1 MIKRTLESVIKN
13 KMASG
18 KALVLLGARQT
29 GKTTLLQML
38 LRDSRF
44 LFLNG
49 DDPSVQ
55 AELAKVNTRQLA
67 RIIGDHTVV
76 FIDEAQRIPGVG
88 LGLKIITDRFPQVQ
102 LLVSGSSSFELTQSV
117 NEPLTGRKW
126 EYILYPLSW
135 AEIENHFG
143 YLESEQLLET
153 RLIYGNYP
161 EIVVHLGEE
170 RERLQ
175 QLVNSYLYRDI
186 LSFADIRKP
195 EVLSRLLQALALQV
209 GSEVNFTEL
218 AQITGVNKATVSN
231 YIDILAKGFIIFRLS
246 SLSRNLRNEI
256 KQNRKVYFYDNGVR
270 NMIIGNFQ
278 SLDLRPDK
286 GVLWEN
292 FLVSERLKY
301 NHYTS
306 SYAHSYFWRTRQQQ
320 EVDYVEEKDGNITA
334 WEFKWRPQGAKI
346 SSTFLNAY
354 NATAKIIHR
363 ENFREFIMP
372 QGGVAQ

>member
-231 YIDILAKGFIIFRLS
+231 YIDILEKGFIIFRLS

-278 SLDLRPDK
+278 SLDLRSDK
-286 GVLWEN
+286 GALWEN
-292 FLVSERLKY
+292 FLISERIKL
-301 NHYTS
+301 NHYTGA
-306 SYAHSYFWRTRQQQ
+306 YAHNYFWRTRQQQ

>member
-1 MIKRTLESVIKN
+1 
-13 KMASG
+13 
-18 KALVLLGARQT
+18 
-29 GKTTLLQML
+29 ML

-231 YIDILAKGFIIFRLS
+231 YIDILEKGFIIFRLS

-278 SLDLRPDK
+278 SLDLRSDK
-286 GVLWEN
+286 GALWEN
-292 FLVSERLKY
+292 FLISERIKL
-301 NHYTS
+301 NHYTGA
-306 SYAHSYFWRTRQQQ
+306 YAHNYFWRTRQQQ